1 MLPANFACIV
11 FSEACIAPV
20 RSGGAGPGLCA
31 AGRVGGLAVLGVC
44 LGVSERSYPNSRG
57 WSAFLNDRWPALIG
71 LAAGTLGLID
81 DGIDG
86 SEVTT
91 PLAVVTLVMAAAYL
105 PIGAY
110 RRQLGDPKVLLVETV
125 GVLAFGALAL
135 GALLA
140 EGRLAQYLLAAA
152 WLGHGAWDFAH
163 HRVDKVVPRWYAE
176 LCAVLDVMVA
186 IGILLA
192 VPHL

>member
-1 MLPANFACIV
+1 MYSAYA
-11 FSEACIAPV
+11 
-20 RSGGAGPGLCA
+20 
-31 AGRVGGLAVLGVC
+31 
-44 LGVSERSYPNSRG
+44 LGVSERSYPRRRG
-57 WSAFLNDRWPALIG
+57 WSAFLKHRWPVLIG

-91 PLAVVTLVMAAAYL
+91 QLAVVTLVMATAYL
-105 PIGAY
+105 PIGAF
-110 RRQLGDPKVLLVETV
+110 RRQLGDPKVLMVETV
-125 GVLAFGALAL
+125 GVLAFGVLAL

-140 EGRLAQYLLAAA
+140 YGRLAQYLLVAA
-152 WLGHGAWDFAH
+152 WLCYGAWDFAH
-163 HRVDKVVPRWYAE
+163 HRANKVVPRWYAE

>member
-1 MLPANFACIV
+1 ML
-11 FSEACIAPV
+11 
-20 RSGGAGPGLCA
+20 G
-31 AGRVGGLAVLGVC
+31 
-44 LGVSERSYPNSRG
+44 GVSERSYPNSRG
-57 WSAFLNDRWPALIG
+57 WSAFLKDRWPALIG

-152 WLGHGAWDFAH
+152 WP
-163 HRVDKVVPRWYAE
+163 KWYAE

>member
-1 MLPANFACIV
+1 MAYAW
-11 FSEACIAPV
+11 
-20 RSGGAGPGLCA
+20 
-31 AGRVGGLAVLGVC
+31 
-44 LGVSERSYPNSRG
+44 GVSERSYPKRRG
-57 WSAFLNDRWPALIG
+57 WIAFLMHRWPALIG

-91 PLAVVTLVMAAAYL
+91 QLAVVTLVMAAAYL

-110 RRQLGDPKVLLVETV
+110 RRQLGDPKVLMVETA

-135 GALLA
+135 GALVA

-163 HRVDKVVPRWYAE
+163 HRANKVVPRWYAE

-192 VPHL
+192 VPYL

>member
-1 MLPANFACIV
+1 MAYSWGGERAELPQQPWLERLP
-11 FSEACIAPV
+11 EAPL
-20 RSGGAGPGLCA
+20 AG
-31 AGRVGGLAVLGVC
+31 V
-44 LGVSERSYPNSRG
+44 
-57 WSAFLNDRWPALIG
+57 DIG

-91 PLAVVTLVMAAAYL
+91 QLAVVTLVMAAAYL

-110 RRQLGDPKVLLVETV
+110 RRQLGDPKVLLVVTV

-140 EGRLAQYLLAAA
+140 EGRLAQCLLAAA

-163 HRVDKVVPRWYAE
+163 HRVDKVVRGALRGLGCDGRDRDPPRRAAP
-176 LCAVLDVMVA
+176 LRAR
-186 IGILLA
+186 
-192 VPHL
+192 

>member
-1 MLPANFACIV
+1 M
-11 FSEACIAPV
+11 SEH
-20 RSGGAGPGLCA
+20 
-31 AGRVGGLAVLGVC
+31 
-44 LGVSERSYPNSRG
+44 SYSNRRG
-57 WSAFLNDRWPALIG
+57 WIAFLKHRWPALIA
-71 LAAGTLGLID
+71 LVVGTLGLID

-91 PLAVVTLVMAAAYL
+91 QLAVVTIVMAAAYL
-105 PIGAY
+105 PIGAF
-110 RRQLGDPKVLLVETV
+110 RRQLGDPKVLMVETV

-140 EGRLAQYLLAAA
+140 DGRLAQYLLAAA
-152 WLGHGAWDFAH
+152 WLGHGGWDFAH
-163 HRVDKVVPRWYAE
+163 HRANKVVPRWYAE

>member
-1 MLPANFACIV
+1 
-11 FSEACIAPV
+11 
-20 RSGGAGPGLCA
+20 
-31 AGRVGGLAVLGVC
+31 LAYAW
-44 LGVSERSYPNSRG
+44 GVSERSYPNSRG

-91 PLAVVTLVMAAAYL
+91 PLAVVTLIMAAAYL

-125 GVLAFGALAL
+125 GVLAFGALVL

-140 EGRLAQYLLAAA
+140 EGGSRSTSWRPPGSATE
-152 WLGHGAWDFAH
+152 HGTS
-163 HRVDKVVPRWYAE
+163 PTTGSTRWCRGGTRSSARSW
-176 LCAVLDVMVA
+176 M
-186 IGILLA
+186 
-192 VPHL
+192 

>member
-1 MLPANFACIV
+1 M
-11 FSEACIAPV
+11 
-20 RSGGAGPGLCA
+20 
-31 AGRVGGLAVLGVC
+31 
-44 LGVSERSYPNSRG
+44 SERSYPKSRG
-57 WSAFLNDRWPALIG
+57 WSAFLKHRWPALIG

-86 SEVTT
+86 SEVTAQ
-91 PLAVVTLVMAAAYL
+91 LAVITLLMAAAYL
-105 PIGAY
+105 PIGAF
-110 RRQLGDPKVLLVETV
+110 RRQLGDPKVLMVETV

-140 EGRLAQYLLAAA
+140 DGRFAQYLLAAA

-163 HRVDKVVPRWYAE
+163 HRANKVVPRWYAE

-186 IGILLA
+186 IGILLTI
-192 VPHL
+192 PYL